1 MVSMDHN
8 VNHGTATMST
18 HKVLLY
24 APRLDHVL
32 HQRSVNA
39 NQVTSEI
46 IANTLAVT
54 VFIPTLL
61 FHLLAVETVLV
72 GL

>member
-1 MVSMDHN
+1 MDHN

-39 NQVTSEI
+39 NQVISEI
-46 IANTLAVT
+46 TVNTPAVT

-61 FHLLAVETVLV
+61 FHLLVVEMVPV
-72 GL
+72 GH